1 MHHVHMVSLASMYF
15 DNPGAEQT
23 LTVPASTRFPEIHM
37 LSRRVFIAA
46 STASA
51 LMATTSM
58 AHAAEFPSRAVT
70 LVVPYA
76 AGGPTDQLAREMAN
90 YFTQDFKQPVVVD
103 NRPGGGAQVAINVLK
118 QAPADGHT
126 IFFGDVPSLATNPGL
141 FAKLSYDPHKDLVPV
156 SQLIVAPG
164 LFVVPTNSPFKTL
177 ADLVAYAK
185 ANPQKPLAYASQ
197 GVGSGG
203 QLFSVLFSKKVGVA
217 MNHVPYK
224 GSAPGL
230 VDVMSGQVDFFYDTV
245 PSAVNYVKTGKMRAL
260 AVGENKRSPLL
271 PDVPTLAELG
281 YGDIVPTFWYGV
293 AVKAGTPAT
302 AVDRIKNAV
311 HAGMRDPKVS
321 GKFLSQGMLI
331 KTSTPEE
338 FARYTQDEATRW
350 IAVMKEV
357 GMKAE

>member
-1 MHHVHMVSLASMYF
+1 MF
-15 DNPGAEQT
+15 
-23 LTVPASTRFPEIHM
+23 
-37 LSRRVFIAA
+37 SRRSLLISSVCTAA
-46 STASA
+46 LGAAGTAQ
-51 LMATTSM
+51 
-58 AHAAEFPSRAVT
+58 AANEFPSRPVT

-76 AGGPTDQLAREMAN
+76 AGGPTDQLAREMSN
-90 YFTQDFKQPVVVD
+90 YFTQDFKQPVIVD
-103 NRPGGGAQVAINVLK
+103 NRPGGGAQVAMNVLK
-118 QAPADGHT
+118 SAPADGHT

-141 FAKLSYDPHKDLVPV
+141 FAKLSYDPQKDVTPV

-164 LFVVPTNSPFKTL
+164 LFVVPNNSPFKTL
-177 ADLVAYAK
+177 KDLVTYAK
-185 ANPQKPLAYASQ
+185 ANPQKPLAFASQ

-203 QLFSVLFSKKVGVA
+203 QLFTVLFSKKVGVP

-245 PSAVNYVKTGKMRAL
+245 PSAMNYVKAGKMRAL
-260 AVGENKRSPLL
+260 AVGEEKRSPML

-293 AVKAGTPAT
+293 AVKAGTPAP
-302 AVDRIKNAV
+302 VVERIKNAI

-321 GKFLSQGMLI
+321 SKFLSQGMLI
-331 KTSTPEE
+331 KTSSPEE
-338 FARYTQDEATRW
+338 FARYTREESTRW

>member
-1 MHHVHMVSLASMYF
+1 MVSLASMYF

-46 STASA
+46 SAASA
-51 LMATTSM
+51 LMATTST
-58 AHAAEFPSRAVT
+58 AYAAEFPSRAVT

-185 ANPQKPLAYASQ
+185 ANPGKLSYATS
-197 GVGSGG
+197 GVGTSNHLAAELL
-203 QLFSVLFSKKVGVA
+203 QSVAGIRLT
-217 MNHVPYK
+217 NVPYK
-224 GSAPGL
+224 GSSQIVPDLLSGT
-230 VDVMSGQVDFFYDTV
+230 VMMSMESSLATTLQHINAGKLKAI
-245 PSAVNYVKTGKMRAL
+245 AVTSPQRSRA
-260 AVGENKRSPLL
+260 L
-271 PDVPTLAELG
+271 PDVPTVAESG
-281 YGDIVPTFWYGV
+281 YPGFDVETWFGLIAP
-293 AVKAGTPAT
+293 AGTPQAIVGKLQAAWQAGSNSQEAHT
-302 AVDRIKNAV
+302 AFDNISGSLHVNTPQQFADFISAENLRWGELIRKLGIKA
-311 HAGMRDPKVS
+311 S
-321 GKFLSQGMLI
+321 
-331 KTSTPEE
+331 
-338 FARYTQDEATRW
+338 
-350 IAVMKEV
+350 
-357 GMKAE
+357 